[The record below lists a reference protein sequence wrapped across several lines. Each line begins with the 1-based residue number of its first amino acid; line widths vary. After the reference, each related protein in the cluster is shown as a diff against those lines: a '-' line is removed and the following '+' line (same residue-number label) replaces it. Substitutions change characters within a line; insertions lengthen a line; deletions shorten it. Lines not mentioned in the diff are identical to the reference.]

1 MKLVEH
7 LNSSIETSKEPVNES
22 LILGA
27 ALAGFM
33 LSTAFTGMSGGK
45 DNGGGGFMGA
55 IGVGLGNLLTG
66 IGGMFGGFG
75 LLSSRLTQPS
85 MEPEDLEELLK
96 KDPDD
101 MTGIEK
107 QKLKK
112 LSKDKKYQQNLS
124 NNQIKK
130 LTATVAAIDVAD
142 GNDDKTGDETKTD
155 DSIATEYTP
164 EMMAGLM
171 AMAKK
176 ANDEEKDKT
185 KKAENE
191 ALFDMMSACS
201 YDKDGKEIPME
212 ERLEKMKDMV
222 GEDKWEAFKA
232 DITKKFEENKDNEEF
247 QKAMEKAKNTI
258 TKEDAEAFVK
268 SAKERAKATLEKV
281 EKEKQEQ
288 AQVDKDIADLQA
300 EIDKEKQNSVF
311 KPEENE
317 KLKELVDKLKKRQED
332 RENLAKN
339 SIAGQAAPAAVNNA
353 LDVQKKTE
361 EFENAKK
368 EHNNAAKEIEDLK
381 KSLEGKDKDSEEYK
395 ETEKQIKDKENNL
408 ADLKKKMDDAEAAKR
423 DAEAKAGSGGG
434 EPGKEPKPKMT
445 ENSVPVLDADG
456 DPTGEKIIKTDNGY
470 KKVDKN
476 GNETGDA
483 TEEDFNNAK
492 TEFDSYE
499 EDKHSEED
507 ENAGKDLDDTYE
519 EDDNEKNSD
528 EGRSAERDADGKRI
542 NPAQKWHKKKKKNG
556 NGTTKNYYDK
566 DGNSISPEE
575 FKNRMNNYKAYV
587 AKHKKGGGTP
597 APENSSLY
605 TKLRNYLIEK
615 LNN

>member
-7 LNSSIETSKEPVNES
+7 LNSSIETPKEPVNES

-33 LSTAFTGMSGGK
+33 LSTAFSGMSGGK
-45 DNGGGGFMGA
+45 DGGGGGGFMGA

-75 LLSSRLTQPS
+75 LLSSKLTQPS
-85 MEPEDLEELLK
+85 MEPDDLDELLK
-96 KDPDD
+96 KDPND

-112 LSKDKKYQQNLS
+112 LSKDKKYQKNLS

-130 LTATVAAIDVAD
+130 LTAAVAAIDTAD
-142 GNDDKTGDETKTD
+142 GNGDKTGDETKTD
-155 DSIATEYTP
+155 DSISTEYTP

-201 YDKDGKEIPME
+201 YDKDGEEIPME

-222 GEDKWEAFKA
+222 GEDKWESFKA
-232 DITKKFEENKDNEEF
+232 DTTKKFEENKDNEEF
-247 QKAMEKAKNTI
+247 QKAMEKAKNNI

-268 SAKERAKATLEKV
+268 SAKERAKTTLEKV

-332 RENLAKN
+332 RDNLAKN
-339 SIAGQAAPAAVNNA
+339 SIAGQAAPTAVNNA

-368 EHNNAAKEIEDLK
+368 EHDNAAKEIEDLK
-381 KSLEGKDKDSEEYK
+381 KSLEGKEKDSTEYK
-395 ETEKQIKDKENNL
+395 DIEKQITDKQNAL
-408 ADLKKKMDDAEAAKR
+408 ADLKKKMDDAEKAKR
-423 DAEAKAGSGGG
+423 DAEASISGGDPT
-434 EPGKEPKPKMT
+434 EPRMT
-445 ENSVPVLDADG
+445 ENSVSLLDADG
-456 DPTGEKIIKTDNGY
+456 DATGEKIIKKEDGTY

-476 GNETGDA
+476 GNETDA

-499 EDKHSEED
+499 EDKHSKED
-507 ENAGKDLDDTYE
+507 EDAGKDLDDTYE

-528 EGRSAERDADGKRI
+528 EGRTAERDAGGKRI
-542 NPAQKWHKKKKKNG
+542 NPAKKWHKKKKKNG
-556 NGTTKNYYDK
+556 SGATKNYYDK
-566 DGNSISPEE
+566 DGNSISTEE

-605 TKLRNYLIEK
+605 TNLRNYLIEK
-615 LNN
+615 LDS